1 MKSLYYFWQVWTRS
15 SSNVVHTH
23 VQLHVIIIIQSSSSW
38 RHITRMTSTTV
49 DIKSV
54 LELVCISAAYDTC
67 FRAAI
72 LHTPSRYWQPA
83 GYSVRISNKKINIFA
98 PVGKTMRWIE
108 KWLPPF
114 WMVSSTPSYI
124 TMQSWGDQIK
134 LRAPAVGAKIWCLS
148 LSRFGLP
155 ARGLNKCCVMVC
167 GSILM
172 LFSSFFSG
180 RDCPLRC
187 AREFLLSSLGG
198 ATIFAKLRSKIVKSL
213 KICGKVCAPHLAET
227 FE

>member
-1 MKSLYYFWQVWTRS
+1 MVLYVWWPWLTSKRVARVCQHQPSFLFWSSWSSLFTIKKLKWKVCTTSGTCGRDRVQTLHTRTYSCTWS
-15 SSNVVHTH
+15 SSYNRHHLDVISREWRRRPWTSKVFSNLC
-23 VQLHVIIIIQSSSSW
+23 VSQQLM
-38 RHITRMTSTTV
+38 TRV
-49 DIKSV
+49 FVRRFCIRRPDIGNLPVTQCVSV
-54 LELVCISAAYDTC
+54 T
-67 FRAAI
+67 
-72 LHTPSRYWQPA
+72 
-83 GYSVRISNKKINIFA
+83 KKINIFA

-172 LFSSFFSG
+172 LFSSFFF
-180 RDCPLRC
+180 RKRLPFKMC
-187 AREFLLSSLGG
+187 
-198 ATIFAKLRSKIVKSL
+198 
-213 KICGKVCAPHLAET
+213 
-227 FE
+227 